1 MALLTMGWQGLRAHV
16 AGLRTDSAFTAGTT
30 AFAPMPDG
38 IFFCVFV
45 TVATVSFLGIRSAP
59 SIDVD
64 LGCNGFEMGGFDA
77 TAIAAQV
84 VQL

>member
-45 TVATVSFLGIRSAP
+45 AVAAVGFLCVRSSATV
-59 SIDVD
+59 DVD